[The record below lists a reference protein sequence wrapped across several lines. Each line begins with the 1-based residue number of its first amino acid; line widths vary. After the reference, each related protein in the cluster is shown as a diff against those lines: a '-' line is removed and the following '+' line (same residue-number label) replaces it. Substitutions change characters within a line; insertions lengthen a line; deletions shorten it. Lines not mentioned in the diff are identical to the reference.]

1 MTIQLDVQ
9 AINKTFY
16 RMQDSPLQVLSDIS
30 FQVQKGEILGIIGTN
45 GAGKSTLLNCLTGH
59 TPVTSGSILLNG
71 QVISNQAE
79 SKNAALI
86 SRIFQDPRMGT
97 APRMTVFENLMLASR
112 RGQKPGFKRSL
123 TKDNYEAMRNLLSQ
137 FHLELE
143 DRLNVPI
150 EALSGGQRQ
159 AIALIMATLKRPEL
173 LLLDEH
179 TAALDP
185 RTSRQVMQMTADLIE
200 KEGLTAL
207 MITHQLPDAIQYCD
221 RILLMHKGQIQHIYD
236 QEEVKTLTAPVL
248 YRHLEDL
255 IEAEAQA
262 SL

>member
-30 FQVQKGEILGIIGTN
+30 FQVKKGEILGIIGTN

-59 TPVTSGSILLNG
+59 TPVTSGNILLNG

-86 SRIFQDPRMGT
+86 SRILQDPRMGT

-123 TKDNYEAMRNLLSQ
+123 TRDNYEAMRNLLSQ

-159 AIALIMATLKRPEL
+159 AIALIMA
-173 LLLDEH
+173 
-179 TAALDP
+179 ALDP
-185 RTSRQVMQMTADLIE
+185 RTSRQVMQMTSDLIE